1 MTTPQ
6 TSSINIPPL
15 CIHICYI
22 YTYYIY
28 IYYIIYIILYI
39 YYIIYIIY
47 YIYII
52 LYIYIFPLK
61 HIATQKEIKNRGKA
75 PAATLLL
82 GPVAQARIEGI
93 WS

>member
-1 MTTPQ
+1 ML
-6 TSSINIPPL
+6 SIL
-15 CIHICYI
+15 SLSI
-22 YTYYIY
+22 YLSIY
-28 IYYIIYIILYI
+28 ILY
-39 YYIIYIIY
+39 
-47 YIYII
+47 I

-61 HIATQKEIKNRGKA
+61 HIATQKEIKIRGKA